1 MDSLRLLLV
10 DDDAGLRE
18 LIRTTFHLVDV
29 DVDEAGSAT
38 EAESLLRARRPDVVV
53 LDVRMPGESGLELCR
68 RLKADPETRGIPVV
82 ILSGSLDS
90 MTREAA
96 AAGADAS
103 LQKPF
108 SPLELLGVVERLAGG
123 LEPVPLG
130 GPAPAGADAQLLLYA
145 RDLRHLL
152 EIERRQRALL
162 QNAYRDTVGALAGAL
177 ESKDFGTRAHSQRV
191 AHYALELIGEV
202 DGELAEEPGV
212 EYGFVLHDVGKIGI
226 PDAVLQK
233 PGPLDDDERALM
245 QTHTTLGEQM
255 LSGIPILKGC
265 GLEIVRSHH
274 ERWDGR
280 GYPDG
285 LGGKEIPVAARAFAV
300 ADALDAMT
308 SDRPYRSAQSWEY
321 AGREIDRES
330 GSQFD
335 PAVVAA
341 FRRAEPRLRA
351 VHHALAR
358 AS

>member
-1 MDSLRLLLV
+1 LLV

-29 DVDEAGSAT
+29 DVDEACSTA
-38 EAESLLRARRPDVVV
+38 EAERLLRARRPDVVV
-53 LDVRMPGESGLELCR
+53 LDVRMPGESGLDFCR
-68 RLKADPETRGIPVV
+68 RLKADAETQAIPVV
-82 ILSGSLDS
+82 ILSGSLES
-90 MTREAA
+90 MKRDAA
-96 AAGADAS
+96 EAGADAA

-130 GPAPAGADAQLLLYA
+130 GAAPAGADAQLLLYA
-145 RDLRHLL
+145 RDLRNLL
-152 EIERRQRALL
+152 EVERRQRAALE
-162 QNAYRDTVGALAGAL
+162 NAYRDTVRALAGAL

-191 AHYALELIGEV
+191 AHYALELIREV
-202 DGELAEEPGV
+202 DADLAHEPGV

-233 PGPLDDDERALM
+233 PGPLDDEERALM

-255 LSGIPILKGC
+255 LSGIPILNGC

-285 LGGKEIPVAARAFAV
+285 LAGPEIPVAARAFAV

-308 SDRPYRSAQSWEY
+308 SDRPYRGAQSWDY
-321 AGREIDRES
+321 AGREIDAES
-330 GSQFD
+330 GTQFD

-351 VHHALAR
+351 VHHTLAR